1 MHDPTN
7 PYASPQTYSG
17 PAEVAIDSPVGPLE
31 LAGRGTRFVASLIDG
46 FIMMFIYFPIYFWLA
61 YTFYPGMFTLQDVVQ
76 PGMTPEQIEA
86 AIAASQPGI
95 GFNLA
100 MIVLGFVIFLLLQ
113 GYFLAKS
120 SQTIGKKI
128 FGIKIVRKDG
138 GHADFGRLV
147 GLRYLPM
154 QIVGAIPFIGLL
166 IVGFVDPLRIFR
178 SSRSCLHDDIADT
191 AVVFG

>member
-7 PYASPQTYSG
+7 PYASPQTYSTTT
-17 PAEVAIDSPVGPLE
+17 EVAIDSPDGPLE
-31 LAGRGTRFVASLIDG
+31 LAGRGTRFVASLLDG
-46 FIMMFIYFPIYFWLA
+46 VIMMFVFFPIYFYLA

-76 PGMTPEQIEA
+76 PGMTPEQVEA
-86 AIAASQPGI
+86 AIDDSQPGI

-100 MIVLGFVIFLLLQ
+100 MVVLGFVIFLLLQ
-113 GYFLAKS
+113 GFFLAKS

-128 FGIKIVRKDG
+128 FGIMIVRKDG
-138 GHADFGRLV
+138 GHADFGRLI

-154 QIVGAIPFIGLL
+154 QIVGAIPFIGVI
-166 IVGFVDPLRIFR
+166 IVGFVDPLLIFR
-178 SSRSCLHDDIADT
+178 RSRSCLHDDIADT